1 MVQTRSQGRAEAGH
15 DPQFSKAKAGN
26 LNFNSGPGSS
36 GTGTRTTG
44 QKSHIPEKRSH
55 SKTEPDA
62 SGSNTGTSKKVN
74 PGPTT
79 RKKPKH
85 EKKETKDEDTKSGSK
100 APPSSGPDS
109 NSNSKIAKLI
119 SKYGTLLLSNT
130 NVQDPQSPTP
140 ETMLALL
147 LNAIFSSA
155 RISHD
160 LAAKTLAT
168 AIKAG
173 YHKIDVLKNSTWD
186 ERTKV
191 LTEGGYTRYREKTA
205 TALGELVEL
214 VEEKYQG
221 DLNNILPGSKTD
233 SSPLEVRKRLKEIKG
248 LGDVGVDIFFDTA
261 QGVWPCLAPFIDPRS
276 AKTAEAIGIP
286 GDAGALWGRKEV
298 NRDPMTMARLA
309 AALTTV
315 RLEKKEGEF
324 KDKT

>member
-1 MVQTRSQGRAEAGH
+1 MVQTRSQGKANH
-15 DPQFSKAKAGN
+15 DPQPSKAGAVK
-26 LNFNSGPGSS
+26 SSPG
-36 GTGTRTTG
+36 GTGTTG
-44 QKSHIPEKRSH
+44 QNSHIPEKRSH
-55 SKTEPDA
+55 SKTKTESDA
-62 SGSNTGTSKKVN
+62 SGSHTGTSKKVN
-74 PGPTT
+74 TGTT
-79 RKKPKH
+79 THKKPKH
-85 EKKETKDEDTKSGSK
+85 EKEETKDEDTKPGSK
-100 APPSSGPDS
+100 ALPSSGPGS
-109 NSNSKIAKLI
+109 NSNSKIATLI
-119 SKYGTLLLSNT
+119 SKYGTLPLSNT
-130 NVQDPQSPTP
+130 DVLDPQSPTP

-155 RISHD
+155 RISHE

-173 YHKIDVLKNSTWD
+173 YHKIDTLKKSSWD

-205 TALGELVEL
+205 TALGELVEFL
-214 VEEKYQG
+214 EEKYQG
-221 DLNNILPGSKTD
+221 DLNNLLPGSKTD
-233 SSPLEVRKRLKEIKG
+233 SSPSEVRKRLKEIKG

-286 GDAGALWGRKEV
+286 GDAGALWESKEV

-315 RLEKKEGEF
+315 RLEKREGESG
-324 KDKT
+324 DKT